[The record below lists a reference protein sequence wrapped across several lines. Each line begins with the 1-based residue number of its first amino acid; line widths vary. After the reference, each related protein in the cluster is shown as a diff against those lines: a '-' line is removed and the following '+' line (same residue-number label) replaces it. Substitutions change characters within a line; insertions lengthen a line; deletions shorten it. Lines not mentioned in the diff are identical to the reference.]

1 VFATTITGLARG
13 VLVMGTLDGRGG
25 RPSSGRARRAGDGRH
40 GTGETGDRRR
50 EHRGAAAVDARVVD
64 PFPREL
70 RDGLARGALQRVLE
84 IGVARRVP
92 AVLGAREEERRVLPR
107 AVHRH
112 PPCALGTTRAGAV
125 AGPVGRAEEVV
136 LGAGRP
142 LEQRGDDGQV
152 LGRAGVARRGQDG
165 LRPGQGDARAH
176 HGESL
181 QRLQARSRVDRR
193 AHVADLAEDRAG
205 RVDDDARAE
214 VTALVETRP
223 RQHGQ
228 LDAPVDR
235 QRATGGGRWLEE
247 ARVGHDGECTETV
260 GTDRGGPMLD
270 HDYAVDLRWTGAR
283 DVGTVSY
290 RSYGRDNTLS
300 ADGKLH
306 DIQASADRTFHG
318 DADRWNPE
326 EMLLG
331 ALAQCHLLSY
341 LHVAATAGV
350 VVVAY
355 EDAAVGRMT
364 QTADGGG
371 RFTSVTLRPV
381 VTVAADDMVD
391 RALGL
396 HAEAA
401 RKCFIA
407 SSVAFPVGHEPR
419 VVVADP
425 S

>member
-1 VFATTITGLARG
+1 
-13 VLVMGTLDGRGG
+13 
-25 RPSSGRARRAGDGRH
+25 
-40 GTGETGDRRR
+40 
-50 EHRGAAAVDARVVD
+50 
-64 PFPREL
+64 
-70 RDGLARGALQRVLE
+70 
-84 IGVARRVP
+84 
-92 AVLGAREEERRVLPR
+92 
-107 AVHRH
+107 
-112 PPCALGTTRAGAV
+112 
-125 AGPVGRAEEVV
+125 
-136 LGAGRP
+136 
-142 LEQRGDDGQV
+142 
-152 LGRAGVARRGQDG
+152 
-165 LRPGQGDARAH
+165 
-176 HGESL
+176 
-181 QRLQARSRVDRR
+181 
-193 AHVADLAEDRAG
+193 
-205 RVDDDARAE
+205 
-214 VTALVETRP
+214 
-223 RQHGQ
+223 
-228 LDAPVDR
+228 
-235 QRATGGGRWLEE
+235 
-247 ARVGHDGECTETV
+247 
-260 GTDRGGPMLD
+260 MLD

-364 QTADGGG
+364 QTTDGGG

-419 VVVADP
+419 VVVADL